1 MFRLEGYGLR
11 QLGRSDAAAI
21 QGLLVRSA
29 EFIHLIEGREVG
41 PSDGAE
47 LLRDR
52 PPDAPKM
59 KKRVIGLFAGPELV
73 GLIEFLIGYPSEGTW
88 FVGLFLLD
96 PERRRAGL
104 GRAFYEAFEAWALVQ
119 GAKTVRLAVQD
130 QNAAAFRFW
139 SRQGFSSTGTVIQDL
154 PNKRNTV
161 HRMAKGLSAD
171 AQARA
176 GEDA

>member
-1 MFRLEGYGLR
+1 VFQLEGYGLR
-11 QLGRSDAAAI
+11 QLGPRDAAAI

-47 LLRDR
+47 LLHER
-52 PPDAPKM
+52 PPDAPKV
-59 KKRVIGLFAGPELV
+59 KKRVIGLFAGAELV
-73 GLIEFLIGYPSEGTW
+73 GVIEFLIGYPDKGTW

-104 GRAFYEAFEAWALVQ
+104 GRAFYEAFETWASLQ
-119 GAKTVRLAVQD
+119 GAKIVRLAVQD
-130 QNAAAFRFW
+130 QNAAAYRFW
-139 SRQGFSSTGTVIQDL
+139 TRQGFHSLGTVIQDL

-161 HRMAKGLSAD
+161 HRMQREL
-171 AQARA
+171 RA
-176 GEDA
+176 GEALA